1 MSDTAGDARERWDAR
16 YRAGEHTTPSPSTT
30 FTDLEQFLPAP
41 GRGLDVAG
49 GAGRHA
55 IWLAQRGWQMT
66 VSDISP
72 VALELAQSRASESGV
87 TLRTMERDL
96 EHLGIPPGPWDLIVC
111 FHYLW
116 RPLLQEVAAA
126 LSERGRIVVIQP
138 TRKNLER
145 HPRPGPAFLLDEGE
159 LRQIL
164 APMTTVHYE
173 ETWTSEGRHEAI
185 GVAARRLSNT

>member
-1 MSDTAGDARERWDAR
+1 MSDPASDSRERWNAR
-16 YRAGEHTTPSPSTT
+16 YLAGEHTGPTPSRT
-30 FTDLEQFLPAP
+30 FTDLEPFLPKP

-49 GAGRHA
+49 GVGRHA

-66 VSDISP
+66 VADISP
-72 VALELAQSRASESGV
+72 VALTMAQERARENGI
-87 TLRTMERDL
+87 TLQLMERDL
-96 EHLGIPPGPWDLIVC
+96 EHLGVPPGPWDLIVC
-111 FHYLW
+111 FHFLW
-116 RPLLQEVAAA
+116 RPLLQQVSAA
-126 LSERGRIVVIQP
+126 LAERGRIVVVQP

-164 APMTTVHYE
+164 APMTIVHYE

-185 GVAARRLSNT
+185 GIAEKSPRNP